1 MKHMIIL
8 FIFLISLKTYSQEI
22 EASVSV
28 DLQQIPQELR
38 INVQTMGN
46 DLQDYINNTKFT
58 QLQWDGP
65 KIPVDI
71 SIILSG
77 GQGDRFS
84 GRIILTSQTRLN
96 SNDDIRTTVLKLM
109 DSQWAFEY
117 QRGAFFSYNPLR
129 YDPFITLIDFYM
141 NLVIGA
147 DMDTYEELGGTPMYQ
162 NARQICLLGASNN
175 GPGYKTNSQPG
186 EFTRY
191 NLVNEMVDLR
201 FEGFRMLLFSFFYDG
216 LDLMVTNK
224 EDGMANLV
232 DVISEMADYKE
243 NKLVGPSV
251 FLQAFFDAKSKEIA
265 SVLTGYKDEQ
275 VFKDLMYLD
284 PSNSTI
290 YQEAQNVEEK

>member
-1 MKHMIIL
+1 MKFIIL
-8 FIFLISLKTYSQEI
+8 LLVLLLNVKSYSQEI

-38 INVQTMGN
+38 INVQTMAN

-65 KIPVDI
+65 GIPVDL

-77 GQGDRFS
+77 GQGNRFS
-84 GRIILTSQTRLN
+84 GRLILTSQTRLN
-96 SNDDIRTTVLKLM
+96 GDDDIRTTVLKLM
-109 DSQWAFEY
+109 DADWSFEY

-147 DMDTYEELGGTPMYQ
+147 DMDTFEELGGSAMYQ

-201 FEGFRMLLFSFFYDG
+201 FEEFRILLFSFFYDG

-232 DVISEMADYKE
+232 DIISEMADYK
-243 NKLVGPSV
+243 NDKLVGPSV
-251 FLQAFFDAKSKEIA
+251 FLQAFFDAKAKEIA
-265 SVLTGYKDEQ
+265 SVLTGYDNEQ
-275 VFKDLMYLD
+275 VFKDLMFLD

-290 YQEAQNVEEK
+290 YQEAQNAE